1 MIFSESRQDKRGLSQ
16 PHTTL
21 GGNIK
26 LPKKTAPRRT
36 GSRGFLRGWK
46 IPLNTDHIYF
56 RYTNGKGWEHNHFLT
71 NNVITLFALF
81 GVV

>member
-16 PHTTL
+16 PHTQL

-46 IPLNTDHIYF
+46 IPLNSDHIKIK
-56 RYTNGKGWEHNHFLT
+56 TTE
-71 NNVITLFALF
+71 A
-81 GVV
+81 GVHGVPGDF